1 MQSSCGLVIYNSRV
15 YSKLHLEM
23 QIETYNP
30 RHLDAII
37 RLSLR
42 AWTPVFESIQN
53 AIDGDVYQ
61 AFYPDNWHVS

>member
-1 MQSSCGLVIYNSRV
+1 
-15 YSKLHLEM
+15 M

-42 AWTPVFESIQN
+42 AWTPVLESIQN